1 MFKRRKTMNWKSD
14 YKYQTSFILHFFKS
28 FKASIFEYFS
38 CFISRVKKNCVSC
51 RHWNYYLINDNV
63 VFKCDIG
70 KRKDKL
76 KEGREYDNL
85 SDRRVRHL

>member
-1 MFKRRKTMNWKSD
+1 VITSIKQALSCISLNLLKRVYLNISPV
-14 YKYQTSFILHFFKS
+14 
-28 FKASIFEYFS
+28 
-38 CFISRVKKNCVSC
+38 FISRVKKNCVSC